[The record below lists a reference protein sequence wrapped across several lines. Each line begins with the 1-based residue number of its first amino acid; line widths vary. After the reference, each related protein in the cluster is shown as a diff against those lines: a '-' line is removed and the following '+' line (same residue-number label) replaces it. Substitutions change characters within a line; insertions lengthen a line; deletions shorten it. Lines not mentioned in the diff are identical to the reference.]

1 MSKLSLLDIS
11 AALLFCLGALWAQ
24 SAVIRTDRGT
34 YVQAQQSGMWT
45 GTLVDTDCEASAS
58 NTKCEVAETTK
69 AFGLYTSEYFKLD
82 ADNNAKVR
90 AALEVNDRKTGEI
103 KASLSGTTDGDTLKV
118 ESVEL
123 L

>member
-45 GTLVDTDCEASAS
+45 GTLVDADCKASAS
-58 NTKCEVAETTK
+58 NTRCEVSQTSK
-69 AFGLYTSEYFKLD
+69 AFGLHTSDGKYFKLD
-82 ADNNAKVR
+82 AESNAKVR
-90 AALEVNDRKTGEI
+90 AALEVNDRK
-103 KASLSGTTDGDTLKV
+103 
-118 ESVEL
+118 
-123 L
+123 